1 MLVVFISF
9 FMGMKFKMKV
19 FSLVYLPLCRTVLY
33 RLSPSVVTV
42 ELPAAVSVGNRTPD
56 AGWFPGE
63 LMEGLNIISIN
74 PAVMCHSS
82 SHILSCCHLT
92 RKTGHDI
99 KYFLK

>member
-1 MLVVFISF
+1 
-9 FMGMKFKMKV
+9 MKV

-63 LMEGLNIISIN
+63 LMEGLNNISIN

-92 RKTGHDI
+92 LKTGHDI